1 MQTNDKEV
9 VVRAIKNGLHAF
21 YELAYMKAY
30 RGSWYKQLPRSLQLR
45 AGRAIF
51 TLRDIA
57 TTPESHFSREA
68 TEDAWRAR
76 GKEYA
81 KEHGSAEEWAVYYI
95 VPSAADIVRE
105 KVEPAFRND
114 CRMRVR
120 LCIFCEKVQDWYY
133 SSTSANESRRATA
146 LKYGADIIM
155 MSKKICDDRGIEK
168 DGRAVHYINKF
179 LENPKVQR
187 LLMTGYSKQ
196 K

>member
-9 VVRAIKNGLHAF
+9 VVQAIKNGLRAF

-30 RGSWYKQLPRSLQLR
+30 RGSWYKQLPRSLQLQ

-57 TTPESHFSREA
+57 TAPETHFSRES
-68 TEDAWRAR
+68 TEAAWRAR

-81 KEHGSAEEWAVYYI
+81 KGHGLAEEWSAYYI
-95 VPSAADIVRE
+95 VPSAADMVRE
-105 KVEPAFRND
+105 KVEPAFWND
-114 CRMRVR
+114 YRMRVR
-120 LCIFCEKVQDWYY
+120 LYNFCEKVQDWYY
-133 SSTSANESRRATA
+133 NSTSANQSHRATA
-146 LKYGADIIM
+146 LKDGADIIA

-168 DGRAVHYINKF
+168 DGRTVHYINKF
-179 LENPKVQR
+179 LESPKVQR
-187 LLMTGYSKQ
+187 LLITGYSKQ